1 MAKTT
6 TREWAELG
14 QDGKPVTMVEVI
26 DVPPTPSAGE
36 IRKAIEVHELALV
49 TAIKDAAAT
58 YGEGRILMLIQTIEA
73 LRKLEAAN
81 G

>member
-6 TREWAELG
+6 ARFYTETG
-14 QDGKPVTMVEVI
+14 SDGKPVEMIEVI
-26 DVPPTPSAGE
+26 EAAPTPSAGE

-49 TAIKDAAAT
+49 TAIKDSAAT

-73 LRKLEAAN
+73 LKRMES
-81 G
+81 